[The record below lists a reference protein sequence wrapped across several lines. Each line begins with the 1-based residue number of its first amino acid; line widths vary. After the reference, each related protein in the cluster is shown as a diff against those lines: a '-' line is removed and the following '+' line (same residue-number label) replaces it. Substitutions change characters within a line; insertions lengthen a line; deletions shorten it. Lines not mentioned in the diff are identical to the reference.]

1 MPYPSRQ
8 EVRAVGKLD
17 GKVALVTGGARGQ
30 GRSHAVTLA
39 REGAEIVVCDVAR
52 QVDTVPYPMGTQAQL
67 DETVRMVE
75 DLDRRCVAVPADVRD
90 SGQVQGVVDRAIAE
104 FGHLD
109 ILLANA
115 GIFSFSTVADMTDEM
130 WDDMLDTNLKGVFHS
145 LRAVLP
151 HMIERRSGRIVATS
165 SMAGRGG
172 FPNIGHYVAAKWG
185 VIGLVK
191 SLAMEVGQYGITVN
205 AVCPTVVN
213 TDMIRNEHAY
223 RLFVPGAENPTDEQA
238 LEAFATLNAMPVPWV
253 EPQDISNAILFLV
266 SDDARYITGNAMPV
280 AAGQN
285 AANAV

>member
-1 MPYPSRQ
+1 M
-8 EVRAVGKLD
+8 GKLD
-17 GKVALVTGGARGQ
+17 GKVALITGGARGQ

-39 REGAEIVVCDVAR
+39 REGADVVVCDVAR
-52 QVDTVPYPMGTQAQL
+52 QVDTVPYPMGTPEQL
-67 DETVRMVE
+67 EETVRMVE
-75 DLDRRCVAVPADVRD
+75 DLDRRCVAVQADVRD
-90 SGQVQGVVDRAIAE
+90 AGQVQGAVDRALAE
-104 FGHLD
+104 FGQLD

-115 GIFSFSTVADMTDEM
+115 GIFSFSTVAEMTDQM
-130 WDDMLDTNLKGVFHS
+130 WDDMLNTNLKGVFHA

-151 HMIERRSGRIVATS
+151 HMIERRYGRIVATS
-165 SMAGRGG
+165 SMAGRAG

-191 SLAMEVGQYGITVN
+191 SLAMEVGRFGITVN
-205 AVCPTVVN
+205 AVCPTGVD

-223 RLFVPGAENPTDEQA
+223 RLFLPGVPNPTDEQA
-238 LEAFATLNAMPVPWV
+238 AEAFASLNVLPVPWV